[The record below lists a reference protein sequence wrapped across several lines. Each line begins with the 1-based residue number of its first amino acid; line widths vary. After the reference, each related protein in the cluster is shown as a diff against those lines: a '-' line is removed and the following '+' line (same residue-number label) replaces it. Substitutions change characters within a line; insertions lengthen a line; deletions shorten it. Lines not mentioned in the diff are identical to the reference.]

1 MPASLS
7 QAEHLSSPSSGDE
20 HVSPDSV
27 WIETKIVVSSV
38 TEALRSTH
46 ERFKSAVEKS
56 SKCPEMIGHRLL
68 SYRARRAKAA
78 MGTKLIKTVQ
88 SESVRKLKA
97 ALRSASKR
105 TKPRGSPTEHVQQKR
120 QIAAVSV
127 SEEEQESPPAR
138 PNKKTKYCCFVNC
151 PNTTL
156 DKSLTFTSVPT
167 QLPPTRTHKLGMKQR
182 ELFWIRKRRFMR
194 SETLRRAG
202 LGSSDKRKD
211 LRFCSAHTM
220 TEGNFPVSIRY
231 FDKQGQEKTTT
242 KTCRFTFPDPMGPSA
257 FGQPAQTENKG
268 KGTDCQL
275 FCTLTEA
282 NQKEEQDNNTWH
294 METQRLVE
302 KTVEDGANSN
312 NTSRRVLNAA
322 NLIEEN
328 AANDDGKKRTVV
340 DPCKITAKEVKRRS
354 GFEDLESLLAYVTL
368 ICNGDINM
376 MCIRTTSLTW
386 FEEWMMYAEYIWGR
400 TGTRWADLASSY
412 CVSNRTVRRC
422 LEKKKQLVLQCRS
435 RWPMFASQEEDTAL
449 RDDHWNHR
457 YDNR

>member
-1 MPASLS
+1 
-7 QAEHLSSPSSGDE
+7 
-20 HVSPDSV
+20 
-27 WIETKIVVSSV
+27 
-38 TEALRSTH
+38 
-46 ERFKSAVEKS
+46 
-56 SKCPEMIGHRLL
+56 
-68 SYRARRAKAA
+68 
-78 MGTKLIKTVQ
+78 
-88 SESVRKLKA
+88 
-97 ALRSASKR
+97 
-105 TKPRGSPTEHVQQKR
+105 
-120 QIAAVSV
+120 
-127 SEEEQESPPAR
+127 
-138 PNKKTKYCCFVNC
+138 
-151 PNTTL
+151 
-156 DKSLTFTSVPT
+156 
-167 QLPPTRTHKLGMKQR
+167 
-182 ELFWIRKRRFMR
+182 MR

-202 LGSSDKRKD
+202 LGSSDKQKD
-211 LRFCSAHTM
+211 LQFCSAHTM
-220 TEGNFPVSIRY
+220 TEGNFPVPIRY

-268 KGTDCQL
+268 KGTDRQL

-328 AANDDGKKRTVV
+328 AANDDGKKRTVRELTNENKCGNVTNKNNKQPWEDEPVV

-368 ICNGDINM
+368 ICNGDIDM

-422 LEKKKQLVLQCRS
+422 IKKKEQLVLQC
-435 RWPMFASQEEDTAL
+435 
-449 RDDHWNHR
+449 
-457 YDNR
+457 